1 MDKEEFRTKLEEI
14 NHLVERKDYKGAMNV
29 VDSIDW
35 RRVKNVRTLCTVG
48 EIYSANKR
56 YEDSRDIFLL
66 AYHRSSIGK
75 SILGRLIDVSL
86 KMKNFEEAMEYY
98 DEFCSVAP
106 TDHTSLILKY
116 KILKAQDA
124 PIEDQIKVLEEYKE
138 KEFVEKWSFELAQLY
153 YKAGDQKKCEDLCN
167 EMILWFSDGSY
178 VMKAL
183 NLKQRMGVM
192 TSEEKNRYEDELTPK
207 LHTKEELEESKNEEA
222 LEETSEKVEKEE
234 TVEEVPAET
243 SEDIQENQIES
254 IAIDKQDLNGSE
266 TLQEKISKG
275 IRDIFGVK
283 KSDNMDD
290 EDYEMESDEEEDAL
304 SEDDLEN
311 IPDLEPEEEAIQK
324 EPEQKET
331 AEETPETKEE
341 PKKSKLDFSKTMRMP
356 ELKIPRS
363 MRRKNDKEIEE
374 QLEESLKEEGFLE
387 AETPEEEAAE
397 VPEVKE
403 ESAVEIP
410 DLEFN
415 LEDTILAAASAQG
428 IEIPEELPTQEEPV
442 NAPKEE
448 TDDLDDITEEDLERA
463 EQEFMNGPAGKEEVP
478 DLDMD
483 FEDIL
488 TEEEAS
494 EKAPESKADVKKAN
508 LSEDEDFLDDLQ
520 GFEDEFEDDFENA
533 EDSEEE
539 EASVPEEKPE
549 VKEEV
554 EELSEEEQLERFIE
568 SLNKQN
574 QKDPVEIVAREHE
587 LTEEESKLFSYFVKV
602 PGMKDQILD
611 TLCDVQ
617 MEAANHT
624 SSTGNVII
632 MGGNESGKTRLIS
645 GLIPAICKE
654 LNIPASK
661 VAYVFAEQING
672 KDLTKVVRKLAG
684 GFFVIERANQ
694 LEPETAAKLNHIMEL
709 DTAGMIVILEDD
721 KIGMRKLIARY
732 PKLAQKFTSIINIP
746 VFTNDELAHF
756 AKIYALE
763 NGYRIDNMGMLALY
777 DRIGS
782 SQQADQPMNIGSVKE
797 IVDMAIAK
805 SQGGIRKFRKN
816 SSKRVDRDG
825 YRILMERDFS
835 GK

>member
-14 NHLVERKDYKGAMNV
+14 NHLVEKKDYKGAMNV

-35 RRVKNVRTLCTVG
+35 RRVKNVRTLCVVG
-48 EIYSANKR
+48 EIYASNKR

-75 SILGRLIDVSL
+75 NILYRLIEVSL
-86 KMKNFEEAMEYY
+86 KMGNFEEAMEYY
-98 DEFCSVAP
+98 EEFCSVAP
-106 TDHTSLILKY
+106 SDHTSMILKY
-116 KILKAQDA
+116 KILKAQEA
-124 PIEDQIKVLEEYKE
+124 PIEEQIQILENYKE
-138 KEFVEKWSFELAQLY
+138 KEFTEKWSYELAQLY
-153 YKAGDQKKCEDLCN
+153 YKSGDKKKCEDLCN

-192 TSEEKNRYEDELTPK
+192 TSEEKTKYEEELTPK
-207 LHTKEELEESKNEEA
+207 LYTKEELEERKN
-222 LEETSEKVEKEE
+222 KQEKEE
-234 TVEEVPAET
+234 KADSEEIENEKQEIEPAEEI
-243 SEDIQENQIES
+243 SENSIES
-254 IAIDKQDLNGSE
+254 ISINQQDLNNSE
-266 TLQEKISKG
+266 TLQEKITKG

-283 KSDNMDD
+283 KSENI
-290 EDYEMESDEEEDAL
+290 EDEEYETEDEEASISEEELKEIPSLEKEGESAKKL
-304 SEDDLEN
+304 SEQAKESEEDSSRS
-311 IPDLEPEEEAIQK
+311 EEEQLNNK
-324 EPEQKET
+324 M
-331 AEETPETKEE
+331 
-341 PKKSKLDFSKTMRMP
+341 DFSRTMKMP
-356 ELKIPRS
+356 ELKIPKS
-363 MRRKNDKEIEE
+363 MRRTNSE
-374 QLEESLKEEGFLE
+374 KEEGENSVFDKE
-387 AETPEEEAAE
+387 EDSIEQAETNKAEESEEVVEKKQEEEFKEKSE
-397 VPEVKE
+397 V
-403 ESAVEIP
+403 P

-415 LEDTILAAASAQG
+415 LEDTILAAATAQG
-428 IEIPEELPTQEEPV
+428 IEIPEDIPEEKISQEHTKNEQ
-442 NAPKEE
+442 
-448 TDDLDDITEEDLERA
+448 DDIFDDITEEDLEMA
-463 EQEFMNGPAGKEEVP
+463 EQEFLNGPAGKDPSVP
-478 DLDMD
+478 DLEMD
-483 FEDIL
+483 FEEIL
-488 TEEEAS
+488 TKESAKEAS
-494 EKAPESKADVKKAN
+494 EVLEEDIEDIPISLEEES
-508 LSEDEDFLDDLQ
+508 F
-520 GFEDEFEDDFENA
+520 DDFEEA
-533 EDSEEE
+533 EEALLEEE
-539 EASVPEEKPE
+539 ENEVSDDELAEKE
-549 VKEEV
+549 I
-554 EELSEEEQLERFIE
+554 EELTEEEQLEKFIE
-568 SLNKQN
+568 SMNKQN
-574 QKDPVEIVAREHE
+574 QRDPVDIVEREHE
-587 LTEEESKLFSYFVKV
+587 LTEEESKLFSYFIKV

-617 MEAANHT
+617 IEAANRT

-661 VAYVFAEQING
+661 VAYVFADQING

-694 LEPETAAKLNHIMEL
+694 MEPETAEKLNHIMEL

-797 IVDMAIAK
+797 IVDMAISK

-825 YRILMERDFS
+825 YRILMEKDFS